1 MSTEIIG
8 LGLSFVTALSLS
20 AVYLKKSIT
29 TAVAGDVKKNV
40 NIEALQKS
48 FGEVQTRLEKQ
59 AEKTD
64 LALQQMIRLET
75 EMIDVKKNLDK
86 TERDVK
92 ELTTKVVELKTVL
105 N

>member
-48 FGEVQTRLEKQ
+48 FDSMEAKFEKLT
-59 AEKTD
+59 EKTD
-64 LALQQMIRLET
+64 VALNQMVRLET
-75 EMIDVKKNLDK
+75 KMIEVEKNLEKTEKDVKD
-86 TERDVK
+86 
-92 ELTTKVVELKTVL
+92 LTTKVIELKTVL